1 MSSEQQQLKAGIQA
15 LEAQRSLLGD
25 AVVDMAV
32 APLKARLA
40 ALSAPPASAV
50 EPAQTLKQVSIL
62 FLDVVGSTALEPAP
76 GPGGGAA
83 R

>member
-1 MSSEQQQLKAGIQA
+1 MSAEQQQLEAGIQA

-40 ALSAPPASAV
+40 ALSAPPASPV
-50 EPAQTLKQVSIL
+50 EPAQTLKQVTIL
-62 FLDVVGSTALEPAP
+62 FLDVVGFTTLS
-76 GPGGGAA
+76 
-83 R
+83 